1 VGTDLPV
8 RFDLA
13 LALVAL
19 VEELVKFLLELQ
31 E

>member
-1 VGTDLPV
+1 V